1 MRQVTHGMGQ
11 MDMGGARGGGGGDR
25 GRGGGGERGRGGK
38 RESKVDTVDTR
49 PEHVKT
55 NKQGTSGRQLQ
66 LTTNYFSFQQKPD
79 TFLFQYRVDFTLDED
94 RTFMKKALL
103 RQHVATLPKYM
114 FDGSILLCFLRLY
127 AEGADPLVL
136 FSRRKNGDGTEDDC
150 NITIRLVGEIHST
163 DHHYLQLLS
172 IIQRQMM
179 EKLGLELLGRN
190 YYDPQAASIVQ
201 AFNLEVWPGYVTS
214 IRQHENAI
222 LMCAEVS
229 NKVIRTDTVYDNM
242 RVIYGRRPQNYQ
254 MAVERSLLG
263 SIVMTRYNKKTYRI
277 DGLDWTLSPRSTF
290 DKNGTQQSYYDYYRE
305 KYSCTIQDMQQP
317 LLISRPKDRDR
328 RGGQEGPCF
337 LIPELCYMTGLTD
350 EQRADFRLTSALSD
364 WTRMNPTSRA
374 ETLLK
379 LSARLTGVPEIREE
393 LQKWNMKFSKD
404 LVTCPGRLLE
414 EESIALGKGK
424 VKYQSHNADWTKD
437 LRMGLYNPAHIRK
450 WYLIYPDREQNKVQA
465 FLKSMQNVAPG
476 LGVNLGQP
484 RMISLNGNRAGD
496 YCNEIARV
504 MPEGPQM
511 VFCVVPNEK
520 GDQYSSIKKKCCIE
534 QPVPSQIVTVS
545 KVLNKEK
552 GYMSMA
558 TKVVTQMS
566 CKIGAEPWA
575 VEIPIKQTMVV
586 GYDTYHDSARKNES
600 VGALV
605 ASLNQNFTTYFS
617 CVDFHKDRT
626 EMSNQ
631 VGVMFVRALRK
642 YAEKNGDLPRRV
654 FFYRDGVGEGQV
666 SHVKEH
672 ELAVLR
678 DAAAHIKEG
687 YVPQITFIIVSKRIN
702 TRLFTGQPRNYGN
715 PFSGTVVDNVVTL
728 PERYDFFLISQS
740 VRQGTVNPTSYNV
753 IEDDS
758 KLKPDQVQRLTYK
771 LTHLYYNWPG
781 TVRVPAPCQYA
792 HKLAF
797 LTGTS
802 LHAAP
807 SEHLNDLLYF
817 L

>member
-1 MRQVTHGMGQ
+1 
-11 MDMGGARGGGGGDR
+11 
-25 GRGGGGERGRGGK
+25 
-38 RESKVDTVDTR
+38 
-49 PEHVKT
+49 
-55 NKQGTSGRQLQ
+55 
-66 LTTNYFSFQQKPD
+66 
-79 TFLFQYRVDFTLDED
+79 
-94 RTFMKKALL
+94 
-103 RQHVATLPKYM
+103 
-114 FDGSILLCFLRLY
+114 LY
-127 AEGADPLVL
+127 AEGAQPMCL
-136 FSRRKNGDGTEDDC
+136 FARRKNGDDTEDDC

-179 EKLGLELLGRN
+179 EKLKMELIGRN
-190 YYDPQAASIVQ
+190 YYDPTAASIVKE
-201 AFNLEVWPGYVTS
+201 FNLEVWPGYVTS

-222 LMCAEVS
+222 MMCAEVG
-229 NKVIRTDTVYDNM
+229 NKVIRTDTVYDQM
-242 RVIYGRRPQNYQ
+242 RMINDRRPQNYQ
-254 MAVERSLLG
+254 QSVDRALLG

-277 DGLDWTLSPRSTF
+277 DGLDWTLSPGSTF
-290 DKNGTQQSYYDYYRE
+290 DQNGTQKSYQDYYKE
-305 KYSCTIQDMQQP
+305 KYSCVIRDARQP

-337 LIPELCYMTGLTD
+337 LVPELCYMTGLTD
-350 EQRADFRLTSALSD
+350 EQRADFRLTSSLSQ
-364 WTRMNPTSRA
+364 WTRMDPTARA
-374 ETLLK
+374 ATLMK
-379 LSARLTGVPEIREE
+379 LSHRLTGVPEIRDE
-393 LQKWNMKFSKD
+393 LMKWNMKFSTD
-404 LVTCPGRLLE
+404 LVKCPGRLLPPE
-414 EESIALGKGK
+414 GISLGGK
-424 VKYQSHNADWTKD
+424 TVNYRSDNADWTRELQK
-437 LRMGLYNPAHIRK
+437 GLFTPAHIKK
-450 WYLIYPDREQNKVQA
+450 WYLIYPDREQNKVQS
-465 FLKSMQNVAPG
+465 FLQSMQRVAPG
-476 LGVNLGQP
+476 LGVQLGNP
-484 RMISLNGNRAGD
+484 RMISLQGNRAGD
-496 YCNEIARV
+496 YCNQISQI
-504 MPEGPQM
+504 MGNNPEL

-566 CKIGAEPWA
+566 CKIGGEPWA
-575 VEIPIKQTMVV
+575 VEVPIKETMVV

-605 ASLNQNFTTYFS
+605 ASVNKNFTRYFS

-631 VGVMFVRALRK
+631 VGVMFIRALKK
-642 YAEKNGDLPRRV
+642 YQELNGSLPRRV
-654 FFYRDGVGEGQV
+654 FFFRDGVGEGQV

-672 ELAVLR
+672 ELATLR
-678 DAAAHIKEG
+678 QTIAQFSPG
-687 YVPQITFIIVSKRIN
+687 YSPLITFIIVSKRIN
-702 TRLFTGQPRNYGN
+702 TRIFTNNGPGKYGN
-715 PFSGTVVDNVVTL
+715 PFSGTVVDDVVTL

-758 KLKPDQVQRLTYK
+758 KFKPDQLQRLTYK
-771 LTHLYYNWPG
+771 LTHLYFNWPG